1 MRPGDLAGN
10 ERKPMT
16 NFEENDTIPVPD
28 TIRRIASSA
37 DRKLA
42 WHFFVFFSRMEYA
55 LKRSGRYLKAGT
67 TDAQPNWD
75 KFGSDYSSDF
85 HPETSRELKRA
96 VDYFLRYPPRKQLV
110 AADGSLIWSEPQ
122 SRNPTEPLL
131 KWLFLMIRCV
141 RNNLFHGGKF
151 PSIPI
156 SDPSRDRDLLLSSM
170 VILNAALD
178 LDSTVR
184 KAFEQ
189 GIHE

>member
-1 MRPGDLAGN
+1 MANL
-10 ERKPMT
+10 EQ
-16 NFEENDTIPVPD
+16 NDTIPVPD
-28 TIRRIASSA
+28 TIRRIAS
-37 DRKLA
+37 
-42 WHFFVFFSRMEYA
+42 W
-55 LKRSGRYLKAGT
+55 
-67 TDAQPNWD
+67 
-75 KFGSDYSSDF
+75 
-85 HPETSRELKRA
+85 
-96 VDYFLRYPPRKQLV
+96 
-110 AADGSLIWSEPQ
+110 
-122 SRNPTEPLL
+122 
-131 KWLFLMIRCV
+131 FLMIRCV